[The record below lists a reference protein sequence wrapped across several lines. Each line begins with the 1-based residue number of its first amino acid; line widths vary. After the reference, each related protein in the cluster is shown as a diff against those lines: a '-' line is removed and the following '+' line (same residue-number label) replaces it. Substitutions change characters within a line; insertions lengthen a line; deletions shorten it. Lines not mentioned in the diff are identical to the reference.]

1 MSGDRYSR
9 HESGDSSY
17 SHRSLGDGARA
28 LALASA
34 LTLGYAVVQAAGGV
48 WTGSLALL
56 ADAVHMATDGAA
68 LLFAL
73 AASIVARRPVSDRH
87 SFGLARA
94 EVIAAFV
101 NSLAMLALVGWIFYE
116 AIDRLRQPVPVQG
129 LGVVLIASV
138 GLAINALVAWS
149 LSRHRDNVNTRAA
162 LIHVIGDLLGSVA
175 AISAGLIIHFG
186 GPVTADPLLSIF
198 VALLIL
204 RSTFAVLRL
213 STRVLLDGV
222 PDGVDYEQVGQ
233 ALAQVRGVRSVHD
246 LHVWSMV
253 PGRTALTAHLQ
264 IDSVDS
270 WPAILAESRRILRAR
285 FAIDHAT
292 LQPEWPLPARDAPMA
307 ITTSLDARATAR
319 PSSAADAAGTR

>member
-1 MSGDRYSR
+1 MSGDRFAR

-17 SHRSLGDGARA
+17 RHRSLGRGARV
-28 LALASA
+28 LALSAA

-73 AASIVARRPVSDRH
+73 AASIVARRPVTDRH

-101 NSLAMLALVGWIFYE
+101 NALAMLALVGWIFYE

-129 LGVVLIASV
+129 LGVVLIAAV
-138 GLAINALVAWS
+138 GLAINALVAWA
-149 LSRHRDNVNTRAA
+149 LSRDRDNVNTRAA

-186 GPVTADPLLSIF
+186 GPLLADPLLSVF
-198 VALLIL
+198 VALLIV
-204 RSTFAVLRL
+204 RSTLAVLRVT
-213 STRVLLDGV
+213 TRVLLDGV
-222 PDGVDYEQVGQ
+222 PEGIDYEQVGL

-253 PGRTALTAHLQ
+253 PGRTALTAHLL
-264 IDSVDS
+264 VDRIES
-270 WPAILAESRRILRAR
+270 WPTILAESRRVLRER

-292 LQPEWPLPARDAPMA
+292 LQPEWPPPREVPIALAGPPAH
-307 ITTSLDARATAR
+307 
-319 PSSAADAAGTR
+319 